1 MNALLILATCLGA
14 SFTVPDSALDRYEG
28 RLVDQYGVVAT
39 KTVHRDSTCNGI
51 SPTPKRKGERER
63 VYFSVSDDG
72 KARLYYVRSVRGGKA
87 SGWSNPL
94 GRASAA
100 LRDTGYMD
108 LTRTPPVHL
117 RSMSSGDLAFVRAM
131 GDTLLTIDPV
141 YTRLLGP
148 TVSGPVVSLREFLRL
163 DRPKSCFVTQL
174 TEGRAYWIEAG
185 VERPC
190 P

>member
-28 RLVDQYGVVAT
+28 RLVDQFGVVVQ
-39 KTVHRDSTCNGI
+39 KTVHRDSTCNGVAI
-51 SPTPKRKGERER
+51 IPKRKGERER

-72 KARLYYVRSVRGGKA
+72 KVRLYYVRSVRGGKA
-87 SGWSNPL
+87 SDWSNPL

-117 RSMSSGDLAFVRAM
+117 RSTSSGDLAFVRAM

-148 TVSGPVVSLREFLRL
+148 TVSGPVVSLREFQRL
-163 DRPKSCFVTQL
+163 DAP
-174 TEGRAYWIEAG
+174 RACETLRIVGQPAQWAEAG
-185 VERPC
+185 TWREC